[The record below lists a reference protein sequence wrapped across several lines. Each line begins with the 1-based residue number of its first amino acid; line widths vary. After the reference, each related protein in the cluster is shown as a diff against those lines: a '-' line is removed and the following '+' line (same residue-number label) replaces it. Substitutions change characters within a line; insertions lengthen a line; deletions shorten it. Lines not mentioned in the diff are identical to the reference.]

1 MSNQG
6 AKMPRSDQW
15 TSSSGNPNVRRRPAQ
30 NSLAPFDND
39 HPQCTINPAPS
50 ELRLVLLGKTGAGK
64 SATGNTIL
72 GKKCFDDGLSMGSV
86 TKECK
91 RERATVEER
100 ELVLIDTPG
109 FFDTDLTDDELQEEV
124 IRCLA
129 LCSPGPHAF
138 LLVVPI
144 ERFTDEQ
151 QRTVEMILEMFHEDV
166 THHTILVFSH
176 ADKLRG
182 ESIDSFVLRQNKKV
196 QELVER
202 FGRRFVAF
210 NNTNPTNPD
219 QVSRLLQRVDEILA
233 LNHNC
238 HFNSQIM
245 EVMTEAQKIIDS
257 KLQADRA
264 ERMKKIEKEVR
275 KMADDQL
282 RSFIAFVKEER
293 DDAER
298 RKKRIRN
305 RIKQIETDIK
315 KEEQNARAI
324 PARLKRFRAS
334 LQREQEDIRRF
345 QEREMEDEMERLGRV
360 DKEMRELDI
369 WAEEEEERRVKEEVQ
384 NFEHF
389 TKHNMKLLIMLCMFM
404 LGAGAAY
411 APALLAFLFPA
422 APAVQAGLSGQI
434 LATLLG
440 AGATEGGSFFGTV
453 AVVAVRSAS
462 LKLAAMAQCC
472 VQ

>member
-6 AKMPRSDQW
+6 AKMP
-15 TSSSGNPNVRRRPAQ
+15 NPNVRQRLAQ
-30 NSLAPFDND
+30 NSLASFDND
-39 HPQCTINPAPS
+39 HHRHTLNPAPN

-72 GKKCFDDGLSMGSV
+72 GKKCFDDGLSMSSV
-86 TKECK
+86 TKQCK
-91 RERATVEER
+91 RERATVDGR

-109 FFDTDLTDDELQEEV
+109 FFDTDLTDTELQEEV
-124 IRCLA
+124 IRCLM
-129 LCSPGPHAF
+129 LCSPGPHVF

-151 QRTVEMILEMFHEDV
+151 QRTVEMILKMFHEDV

-176 ADKLRG
+176 ADNLGG
-182 ESIDSFVLRQNKKV
+182 ESIERFVLRQDQKV
-196 QELVER
+196 QELVKR

-210 NNTNPTNPD
+210 DNKNSTNPD
-219 QVSRLLQRVDEILA
+219 QVTRLLQRVDKMLA
-233 LNHNC
+233 QNHNR
-238 HFNSQIM
+238 HFTSQIM
-245 EVMTEAQKIIDS
+245 EVMNEAQRIIDT

-264 ERMKKIEKEVR
+264 ERMKKIEKEVG

-282 RSFIAFVKEER
+282 RSFIAFMNEER
-293 DDAER
+293 HEAER
-298 RKKRIRN
+298 KKKRIQG

-315 KEEQNARAI
+315 KEEQNAQPF
-324 PARLKRFRAS
+324 PARLGRFRAS
-334 LQREQEDIRRF
+334 LEREQENMRRF
-345 QEREMEDEMERLGRV
+345 EEREIGEEKERLGREE
-360 DKEMRELDI
+360 KEKKDLKI
-369 WAEEEEERRVKEEVQ
+369 WAEEEEQRRVNEEGQ
-384 NFEHF
+384 NFELF
-389 TKHNMKLLIMLCMFM
+389 SQRNMKLLIMLCMFM

-422 APAVQAGLSGQI
+422 APAVQAGLAGQI

-440 AGATEGGSFFGTV
+440 AGATEGGSIFGSV